1 MAEELLRRGWTETD
15 LAARRKRDPD
25 KLAISARLRREMA
38 LAIKGIATCVRL
50 GTSKSGNARLD
61 AWTRSQTAAVSSD
74 FPQLGA
80 SAK

>member
-1 MAEELLRRGWTETD
+1 
-15 LAARRKRDPD
+15 
-25 KLAISARLRREMA
+25 MA